1 MILKFNIAHCK
12 VYESETK
19 EIVDIDIPFTNERT
33 LKKTLKD
40 NKKQLLEFEK
50 EIVEL
55 ELTNSEYISLYHA
68 AQNYGKEN

>member
-50 EIVEL
+50 EIVEV

-68 AQNYGKEN
+68 AQNYVKEN

>member
-50 EIVEL
+50 EIVEV

-68 AQNYGKEN
+68 AQEYRKEN